1 MAVAMILS
9 FYRKIIQN
17 HNDIKNNIWS
27 KYSGE
32 TLLNKKIGIIGLGNI
47 GKKIIQMLQGFETTC
62 YGNDLK
68 KINKKFINRY
78 NLRIKNKRFIFQNC
92 NIIIIAT
99 DLNRTSYKLL
109 NKKTF
114 KQLKMKPLIVNIGRG
129 GSIDSMALLEAL
141 KKKRIIGACLDVFE
155 NEPLQK
161 NSRLRKFENCI
172 FTSHNAFNTKDEVE
186 FVHRNTINNIFKGL
200 NLDVKNTQKI

>member
-1 MAVAMILS
+1 MTQLITSMLKKKGIKVYNTKNAFTNGVATMAVAMILS

-68 KINKKFINRY
+68 KINK
-78 NLRIKNKRFIFQNC
+78 NLFFK
-92 NIIIIAT
+92 IA
-99 DLNRTSYKLL
+99 
-109 NKKTF
+109 
-114 KQLKMKPLIVNIGRG
+114 I
-129 GSIDSMALLEAL
+129 
-141 KKKRIIGACLDVFE
+141 
-155 NEPLQK
+155 
-161 NSRLRKFENCI
+161 
-172 FTSHNAFNTKDEVE
+172 
-186 FVHRNTINNIFKGL
+186 
-200 NLDVKNTQKI
+200 